1 MLFLKEWF
9 DSFNFSLFKIA
20 PHPKWCKRSRS
31 GQHFDATTISMLP
44 LKESSEVRRPTP
56 PKPKEFIHVKKSMLL
71 PLKESSKVRRPT
83 PPKPKEFIHVTKS
96 MFAAA

>member
-83 PPKPKEFIHVTKS
+83 PPKPKEFKDDTKS

>member
-56 PKPKEFIHVKKSMLL
+56 PKPTEFIHVKKSMLL

-83 PPKPKEFIHVTKS
+83 PPKPKEFMHVKKID
-96 MFAAA
+96 FAAA